1 MRNQQRTPRTPMRML
16 AGILTWLLVAGQVLQ
31 PVYAVLTPLGDVP
44 AASKVAAKP
53 NIVYTLD
60 DSGSMQYNYLPD
72 FVVNAGATLPL
83 TNITR
88 AAAVATAT
96 GSAANIATLSVGDF
110 VTIAGANPPEF
121 NGYFQ
126 ITGKTA
132 TTFTYTLTVIPVAV
146 TTTVAAGY
154 TTRQLVTSAAYCRSG
169 SATTTCPQ
177 QAVNIATTGTAVAI
191 SVRRALARVPCRR
204 SCHGDRDRH
213 ARQLPAALH
222 R

>member
-16 AGILTWLLVAGQVLQ
+16 ASFLTWLLVVGQVLQ

-154 TTRQLVTSAAYCRSG
+154 TDPAARHQRGLLPLRQRDDDMPAAGREHRDDGYRRG
-169 SATTTCPQ
+169 
-177 QAVNIATTGTAVAI
+177 NN
-191 SVRRALARVPCRR
+191 VRHACACLACRR
-204 SCHGDRDRH
+204 SCHGDRDGH